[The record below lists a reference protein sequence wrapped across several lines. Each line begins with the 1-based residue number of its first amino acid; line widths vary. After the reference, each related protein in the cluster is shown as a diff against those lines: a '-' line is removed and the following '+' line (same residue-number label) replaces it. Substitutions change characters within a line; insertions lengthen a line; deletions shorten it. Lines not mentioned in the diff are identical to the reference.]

1 MADIGEVLRETRMRK
16 RVDMSQ
22 VEAATKIRAK
32 YLRALEN
39 EEWDMLPGPTF
50 VKTFL
55 RTYAEYLELDA
66 RSLVEEYKQRYERP
80 SSGELTPF
88 APMRRGNRGRRRRRL
103 GPWLVLLLVLAAAA
117 AGLWFLGRDAG
128 DPEGGAGGEES
139 SSSAPD
145 GTAGGAGAEDG
156 VVDLRITATRNVRV
170 CVLDAQDREVVDGR
184 RLARGDSTPRLTGES
199 FRVGFDGGTA
209 SMRVGNR
216 RYDVSARTRRVGFDL
231 RAGTPPRRLPRG
243 RVPDCR

>member
-103 GPWLVLLLVLAAAA
+103 GPWLVLLLVLAAVA

-128 DPEGGAGGEES
+128 DPAGGGAPSSPTPDAATGGE
-139 SSSAPD
+139 D
-145 GTAGGAGAEDG
+145 AEEL
-156 VVDLRITATRNVRV
+156 VDLRITATRSVRV
-170 CVLDAQDREVVDGR
+170 CVLDARSREVVDGR
-184 RLARGDSTPRLTGES
+184 RLARGDSTPRLTGERFS
-199 FRVGFDGGTA
+199 VGFDGGTA
-209 SMRVGNR
+209 NMRVGDR

-231 RAGTPPRRLPRG
+231 RAGSAPRRLPRG

>member
-16 RVDMSQ
+16 RVDMSE
-22 VEAATKIRAK
+22 VEASTKIRAK

-103 GPWLVLLLVLAAAA
+103 GPWIALLLVLVAIA
-117 AGLWFLGRDAG
+117 AGLWFLGRDAA
-128 DPEGGAGGEES
+128 DPGVGTGGPES
-139 SSSAPD
+139 SSPARE
-145 GTAGGAGAEDG
+145 GADADEER
-156 VVDLRITATRNVRV
+156 VVDMRITATRRVRV
-170 CVLDAQDREVVDGR
+170 CVLDARNREVVDGR
-184 RLARGDSTPRLTGES
+184 RLGRGDSTRRLTGES
-199 FRVGFDGGTA
+199 FRVGFAGGTA
-209 SMRVGNR
+209 SMRVGDR
-216 RYDVSARTRRVGFDL
+216 RYDVSARTRRVGYEL
-231 RAGTPPRRLPRG
+231 RAGEPPRRLPRG

>member
-22 VEAATKIRAK
+22 VEASTKIRAK

-39 EEWDMLPGPTF
+39 EEWDLLPGPTF

-66 RSLVEEYKQRYERP
+66 RSLVEEYKQRYERS

-103 GPWLVLLLVLAAAA
+103 GPWITLLLVLVAVA
-117 AGLWFLGRDAG
+117 AGLWFLGRDAA
-128 DPEGGAGGEES
+128 DPDGGAGGPEPS
-139 SSSAPD
+139 SPARE
-145 GTAGGAGAEDG
+145 GADEAEDQ
-156 VVDLRITATRNVRV
+156 VVDMRITATRRVRV
-170 CVLDAQDREVVDGR
+170 CVLDARNREVVDGR
-184 RLARGDSTPRLTGES
+184 RLGRGDSTRRLTGES
-199 FRVGFDGGTA
+199 FRVGFAGGTA
-209 SMRVGNR
+209 SMRVGDR
-216 RYDVSARTRRVGFDL
+216 RYDVSARTRRVGYEL
-231 RAGTPPRRLPRG
+231 RAGEPPRRLPRG

>member
-22 VEAATKIRAK
+22 VEASTKIRAK

-39 EEWDMLPGPTF
+39 EEWDMLPGPTY

-80 SSGELTPF
+80 SSGDLTPF

-103 GPWLVLLLVLAAAA
+103 GPWIAVLLVLVAVA
-117 AGLWFLGRDAG
+117 AGLWFLGRDAA
-128 DPEGGAGGEES
+128 DPDGAGGPES
-139 SSSAPD
+139 SPPAQD
-145 GTAGGAGAEDG
+145 GTTGEEEAGDR
-156 VVDLRITATRNVRV
+156 VVDFRITATRAVRV
-170 CVLDAQDREVVDGR
+170 CVLDARDREVVDGR
-184 RLARGDSTPRLTGES
+184 RLRRGQSTRRLTGES
-199 FRVGFDGGTA
+199 FQVGFDGGTA
-209 SMRVGNR
+209 SMRVGDR
-216 RYDVSARTRRVGFDL
+216 RYDVRARTRRVGYVL
-231 RAGTPPRRLPRG
+231 RAGEPPRRLPRG
-243 RVPDCR
+243 RVPTCR

>member
-88 APMRRGNRGRRRRRL
+88 APMRRGSRGRRRRRL
-103 GPWLVLLLVLAAAA
+103 GPWLAVLLLLAAVAG
-117 AGLWFLGRDAG
+117 GLWYLGRDTA
-128 DPEGGAGGEES
+128 DPGPDAGGDAS
-139 SSSAPD
+139 SSPTPD
-145 GTAGGAGAEDG
+145 GTETAEGDTI
-156 VVDLRITATRNVRV
+156 DLRITATRSVRV
-170 CVLDAQDREVVDGR
+170 CVLDARGRAVVDGR
-184 RLARGDSTPRLTGES
+184 RLARGDSTPRLNGAR
-199 FRVGFDGGTA
+199 FRVGFDGGGA
-209 SMRVGNR
+209 RMRVGSR
-216 RYDVSARTRRVGFDL
+216 RYDVTARTRRVGFDL
-231 RAGTPPRRLPRG
+231 RAGTTPRRLART
-243 RVPDCR
+243 RIPDCR